1 MSIAS
6 SIQAAVTFG
15 NQTNIQTPAN
25 WLINAWGGGRQTVS
39 GIRVTPEIS
48 NTYATYFACVRV
60 IMEDVAKLPIGVF
73 RDVDDGTREKIRD
86 HPVHAVLKNPNPD
99 MRGQAYREA
108 ITNWAINYGGGLSEI
123 VLDQSTGEV
132 AELWPIHPSR
142 TRIFKDK
149 KLDNQLFYEVIND
162 DMSRVRLLPE
172 QVLHIMGLSR
182 DGIVGYGAAEL
193 ARETTGYG
201 LALNA
206 YGQAFFGNNASLG
219 SLIEI
224 PGKME
229 DEQLKNFRRTWREM
243 HQGAKKAGTFAIL
256 ENGMTY
262 KEMAS
267 PPKAAQFL
275 ESKEFAVED
284 MARFF
289 RMNPNK
295 IGHLKRIIYSNASEA
310 NRVHADDTISPW
322 VLRWEVEINAK
333 LFLSKDKDLFVKHNM
348 NALKRGDM
356 QARGDFYRILA
367 GLGAPPNRL
376 LALEDMDAIGPEGDA
391 SWIDTNL
398 QPMKRALEPPEPPPP
413 VPPPIIDDLPVDDDD
428 EEDERAQRVEASHRR
443 AIEANVRL
451 AVRKE
456 IKAVQA
462 AEKRYAEDR
471 DKFQPWLE
479 KFFSEHRHYMMDL
492 IFPPAMACYDA
503 ISPDYLPAK
512 AMGVRAYLKNSVN
525 EYIVYTMHFLST
537 DWLDRA
543 THSTSQYDYSESSS
557 IDLMTEKVMSFCMKG
572 EDNGNSTDGEIQD

>member
-1 MSIAS
+1 MSIATD
-6 SIQAAVTFG
+6 IRAAVTFG
-15 NQTNIQTPAN
+15 GQTNLQTPAE
-25 WLINAWGGGRQTVS
+25 WLVDAWAGGRKTVA

-48 NTYATYFACVRV
+48 NTYAAYFACVRV
-60 IMEDVAKLPIGVF
+60 IMEDVAKLPISVF
-73 RDVDDGTREKIRD
+73 RDVNDGTREKIRD
-86 HPVHAVLKNPNPD
+86 HPVQAVLKNPNPE

-123 VLDQSTGEV
+123 VLDQATGQV

-142 TRIFKDK
+142 TRIVRDKDMG
-149 KLDNQLFYEVIND
+149 NQLFYEVINN
-162 DMSRVRLLPE
+162 DMTRIRFLPE
-172 QVLHIMGLSR
+172 QVLHVMGLSR
-182 DGIVGYGAAEL
+182 DGVVGYGAAEL

-206 YGQAFFGNNASLG
+206 FGQAFFGNGASLG
-219 SLIEI
+219 SIIEM
-224 PGKME
+224 PGTME
-229 DEQLKNFRRTWREM
+229 DKQRENFRRSWREM

-275 ESKEFAVED
+275 ESKEFNVED
-284 MARFF
+284 IARFF

-333 LFLSKDKDLFVKHNM
+333 LFLNSDSNLFVKHNM

-376 LALEDMDAIGPEGDA
+376 LALEDMDSIGPEGDE

-398 QPMKRALEPPEPPPP
+398 QPMKRALEPPEPPSP
-413 VPPPIIDDLPVDDDD
+413 VPPPIIDDLPVDDED
-428 EEDERAQRVEASHRR
+428 EEDERAQRVEASHRT
-443 AIEANVRL
+443 AIEACARV

-456 IKAVQA
+456 IKAVQT
-462 AEKRYAEDR
+462 AEKRYVEDR

-479 KFFSEHRHYMMDL
+479 KFFSEHRHYMREL
-492 IFPPAMACYDA
+492 ILPPAMAYRVS
-503 ISPDYLPAK
+503 IV
-512 AMGVRAYLKNSVN
+512 GTWLKTRSTVEQCVN
-525 EYIVYTMHFLST
+525 EYIVSNMGSLSKEWDIEKASPTELEDWEPSSVQFIT
-537 DWLDRA
+537 DK
-543 THSTSQYDYSESSS
+543 
-557 IDLMTEKVMSFCMKG
+557 IMKRLG
-572 EDNGNSTDGEIQD
+572 EDNVKITDSKTQD